1 MVLEIDDANILNGD
15 FDIIGKAARIFP
27 FDNGTTDEVCG
38 TFNLLLGTL
47 LVGTFFYNWLI

>member
-27 FDNGTTDEVCG
+27 FDYGTTDEVCD

-47 LVGTFFYNWLI
+47 HGGTFFYNWLI